1 MNEGKN
7 FFLMFEVKDGGVLS
21 PMDFREENLTPERS
35 IVVADESRQTVW
47 LWHGK
52 MRGLVPRRMA
62 LRQAESIKGHGYQV
76 GNAIV
81 CRDLSTL
88 VEMDSR
94 KIGREPITTKDS
106 ETFMELFK
114 HAYQDIGNLIFVRD
128 EDGTPADAIVVKPT
142 EEVVPAEEYTE
153 PEPAPAAAPV
163 IEETVVPK
171 YPLKHVEVGDKS
183 PPESSAPLVV
193 KDEYKKAAVI
203 LAVMEEYSDI
213 WVSKK
218 DDGHISIEQMDGKIC
233 SFSIESGEI
242 VFQVGSFSEIPA
254 GTKTNIEKHIH
265 DLL

>member
-1 MNEGKN
+1 MSEGKD
-7 FFLMFEVKDGGVLS
+7 FYLLFEVLDGGVLS
-21 PMDFREENLTPERS
+21 QMDFREENLTPDRS
-35 IVVADESRQTVW
+35 IVVMDEGRQTVW

-62 LRQAESIKGHGYQV
+62 LRQAESLKGHGYQS
-76 GNAIV
+76 GNSIIG
-81 CRDLSTL
+81 RDLNTL

-106 ETFMELFK
+106 ENFMEIFK
-114 HAYQDIGNLIFVRD
+114 YAYHDIGNLVFVRD
-128 EDGTPADAIVVKPT
+128 EEGAAPVAKPAA
-142 EEVVPAEEYTE
+142 EVAPAEEYSE
-153 PEPAPAAAPV
+153 PEPAPEPV
-163 IEETVVPK
+163 LEEPVVPK

-183 PPESSAPLVV
+183 PPVSSSPLVV
-193 KDEYKKAAVI
+193 KDEYKKAVVI

-218 DDGHISIEQMDGKIC
+218 EDGHISIEQMDGKIC
-233 SFSIESGEI
+233 SFSIDNGEI

-254 GTKTNIEKHIH
+254 GIKTNIEKHIH

>member
-1 MNEGKN
+1 VSEGKD
-7 FFLMFEVKDGGVLS
+7 FYLLFEVLDGGVLAQ
-21 PMDFREENLTPERS
+21 MDFREENLTQDRS
-35 IVVADESRQTVW
+35 IVVMDEGRQTVW

-62 LRQAESIKGHGYQV
+62 LRQAESLKGHGYQS
-76 GNAIV
+76 GNSIIG
-81 CRDLSTL
+81 RDLNKL

-94 KIGREPITTKDS
+94 KIGREPITTKDND
-106 ETFMELFK
+106 EFMKIFK
-114 HAYQDIGNLIFVRD
+114 FAYRDIGNLVYVRD
-128 EDGTPADAIVVKPT
+128 EGGTPIEAPIAKPV
-142 EEVVPAEEYTE
+142 EKMDPVEEYA
-153 PEPAPAAAPV
+153 EPAPVLAEP
-163 IEETVVPK
+163 VVPK
-171 YPLKHVEVGDKS
+171 YPLKHVEVGDKT
-183 PPESSAPLVV
+183 PPETTAPLEI

-218 DDGHISIEQMDGKIC
+218 EDGHISIEQMDGKIC
-233 SFSIESGEI
+233 SFGIDNGEI